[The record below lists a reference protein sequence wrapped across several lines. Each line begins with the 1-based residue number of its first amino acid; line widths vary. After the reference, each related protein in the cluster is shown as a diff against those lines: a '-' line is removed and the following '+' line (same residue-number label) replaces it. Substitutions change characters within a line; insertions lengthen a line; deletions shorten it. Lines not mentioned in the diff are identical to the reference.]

1 MNSSDLYTG
10 TNSGSFG
17 NYAAK
22 KQKTALKATKEAVKS
37 KFLPAYELVIADIDS
52 EIARVADIN
61 YLYVDSYVPE
71 EQLNA
76 ELMARRRYIGY
87 LKALKSKYTA
97 LVKDEVK
104 HG

>member
-10 TNSGSFG
+10 ANSGSFG

-22 KQKTALKATKEAVKS
+22 KQKTALKASKEAIKS
-37 KFLPAYELVIADIDS
+37 KFLPAYELVIADIDA
-52 EIARVADIN
+52 EMARVADIN
-61 YLYVDSYVPE
+61 YLYVDSYVPD

-76 ELMARRRYIGY
+76 ELIARRRYLGY
-87 LKALKSKYTA
+87 LKGLKSKYTA